1 MKRIMTLA
9 IAGLMMLALG
19 AAPVL
24 AAGPGSGQGAGPGAG
39 WGAGS
44 GAGTGV
50 PVRDCTFV
58 LAGEP
63 FSYSGTVSAVGY
75 LTGGGL
81 TLAIDSGSVTLYG
94 LGPWWYWEQQGVNW
108 PQVGDTL
115 SATGYTVD
123 LNGVATNIMMTVT
136 TMDGKTIQLRD
147 PDNGCPLWAG
157 GPNQ

>member
-1 MKRIMTLA
+1 MKRVIALA
-9 IAGLMMLALG
+9 IAGLMVLAFSGLP
-19 AAPVL
+19 AL
-24 AAGPGSGQGAGPGAG
+24 AAGPGSGQGGGQGAG

-75 LTGGGL
+75 LNGGGL

-115 SATGYTVD
+115 SVTGYTVD
-123 LNGVATNIMMTVT
+123 LNGVATSILMTVT

-147 PDNGCPLWAG
+147 TETGCPLWSG
-157 GPNQ
+157 GRN